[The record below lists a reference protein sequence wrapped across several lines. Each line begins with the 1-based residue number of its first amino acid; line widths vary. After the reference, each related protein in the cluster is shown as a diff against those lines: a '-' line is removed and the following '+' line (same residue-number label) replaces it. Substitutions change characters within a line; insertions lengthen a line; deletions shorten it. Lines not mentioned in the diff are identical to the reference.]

1 MRTPIKFWVCGCVT
15 LFYKSEGT
23 NIKPNLGFLL
33 HKCRQCKTA
42 EPILAELL
50 AEERAVVAAMEA
62 DAAYRLQ
69 AQGTPEQKLDIYG

>member
-1 MRTPIKFWVCGCVT
+1 MRNPVKLWKCGCIT

-23 NIKPNLGFLL
+23 NINPNLGLL
-33 HKCRQCKTA
+33 LYKCRQCKTA

-50 AEERAVVAAMEA
+50 KEERAVRDAIAA

-69 AQGTPEQKLDIYG
+69 AQGTPEKKLDIYG